1 MTLVWVPP
9 LSLSEQTM
17 LFLRERSTL
26 STSQQAALWHLPE
39 EAYLALVAQATAK
52 RDQKETLLPE
62 TVPESCR
69 SLARMGRI

>member
-9 LSLSEQTM
+9 LSLSEQVM
-17 LFLRERSTL
+17 VYLSERSNL
-26 STSQQAALWHLPE
+26 STAQQAALWHLPE
-39 EAYLALVAQATAK
+39 EAYLALVSQAQAK

-69 SLARMGRI
+69 SLDRMGRI